1 MAQRAIFALS
11 PAELTAKDNGGNS
24 APQRNSSPEK
34 RGAKGKS
41 SRAGGGVHQTAGS
54 DVLRT

>member
-1 MAQRAIFALS
+1 VIFALS
-11 PAELTAKDNGGNS
+11 RAELAAKDMQGTARARRILS
-24 APQRNSSPEK
+24 EK
-34 RGAKGKS
+34 RGDKGKS